1 MQYLENEDKR
11 VSVFWS
17 YPKEKIDN
25 DTSNSIKTIVS
36 FREKLLSMV
45 HKKLLTMDDYNDMK
59 RVFCKAS
66 VGKFFNCIFVAEIMF
81 LMKEEDILH
90 EIANLIENGFL
101 SDNITKKSKAS
112 QIANLIVEIQGRI
125 FALAY
130 NSLYSLI
137 PSGEDKISYLKKL
150 SDYSDKCINEDT
162 LIEFY
167 NEWVNKSF
175 KDEQLKIFLLD
186 NHESFIKIVRILA
199 LQNLKKELASVEDV
213 TTTYT
218 KQKYA
223 KNYYKI
229 IAKNKW

>member
-17 YPKEKIDN
+17 YPKEKTDN
-25 DTSNSIKTIVS
+25 DTSNNIKTIVS

-66 VGKFFNCIFVAEIMF
+66 VGKFFNCIFVTEIMF

-150 SDYSDKCINEDT
+150 SDYSNKYINEDT

-186 NHESFIKIVRILA
+186 NHESFIKIARILA

-213 TTTYT
+213 TTTYI